1 MMKQIIKNYLLA
13 YPRLFKF
20 AKFLR
25 WLPSDAKLFV
35 SVWSHRILH
44 FREIIKADI
53 VLSIG
58 NHCQAA
64 YYMDY
69 YKLRKFS
76 SPIDWMKY
84 YSLDCVLEA
93 YKNGFKNFFVNH
105 YEDEVKALDNGNC
118 RFVIDKDTGMI
129 ARHHF
134 FKNSSLDLDFP
145 KFYNKQIERF
155 QRIDRFLKQAKNIV
169 LVSCRQESIEE
180 LSDFLQKFQKQ
191 YNKKITLLNFKESKN
206 IDYKKHFRISPSLDI
221 LEYCFD
227 NVYPLKKNEKNAPIW
242 IGNYKKWG
250 GYEACEII

>member
-1 MMKQIIKNYLLA
+1 MIKQIIKDYLLH

-25 WLPSDAKLFV
+25 YLSRNTIFFIDIWIY
-35 SVWSHRILH
+35 RILH

-69 YKLRKFS
+69 YRLRKFS

-84 YSLDCVLEA
+84 YSLNCVLNL
-93 YKNGFKNFFVNH
+93 YKSGFKDFFINY
-105 YEDEVKALDNGNC
+105 YEDKKKSLDNGYC
-118 RFVIDKDTGMI
+118 RFVIDSNTGMI

-134 FKNSSLDLDFP
+134 LKSSSLDSAFP

-155 QRIDRFLKQAKNIV
+155 KRIDRFLKQAKNIV
-169 LVSCRQESIEE
+169 FISCRQDSIED
-180 LSDFLQKFQKQ
+180 LGDFLQKFQKQ
-191 YNKKITLLNFKESKN
+191 YDAKITLLNFRESKN
-206 IDYKKHFRISPSLDI
+206 TEYKKYFRISPTLNI

-227 NVYPLKKNEKNAPIW
+227 NVYPQKKNEKNAPIW

-250 GYEACEII
+250 GV